1 MNQTAVPATSKV
13 VVLANQKSVLAAFLL
28 TFFFGPL
35 GLLYASIL
43 GGIIMLIISAI
54 VAFFTLGMGL
64 IITYPI
70 CIIWSIVSVNSFN
83 AKQLK
88 SAKEL

>member
-1 MNQTAVPATSKV
+1 MNQTAAPAASKV
-13 VVLANQKSVLAAFLL
+13 VVLASQKSVLAAFLL

-43 GGIIMLIISAI
+43 GGIIMLVISAI
-54 VAFFTLGMGL
+54 VAFFTFGMGL

-70 CIIWSIVSVNSFN
+70 CIIWAIISVNSFN